1 MSDQPASRPLYLG
14 AGPSASFAIFHPP
27 ATGARVRTPVLISP
41 PWGWDEVASYRSRR
55 RWAEQLAADGHP
67 TLRLDLPGTGD
78 SAGGAGDADLPARW
92 VAALTSSTR
101 WLADTTGTSG
111 VAVIGLGLGGLVA
124 AQAIADGAPVQDL
137 VLWATPALGRTFL
150 REQRAFGSMQRSLY
164 GVEGDGGTD
173 LPPGWQEIGGF
184 LLSAETAAA
193 IESVDLRALDRGA
206 LRRVLLIKRDGL
218 PVDEKLAASLRASG
232 LDVTVQPGDG
242 WGAMT
247 FHPERPQPPFDVMR
261 RVAAWLEAPRPG
273 APATT
278 VELHSGAK
286 VPASDHLDLAVD
298 GTSIRE
304 TPIHGERGSFFGILA
319 QPAHADGPAE
329 LCVLFLNAGAVRR
342 TGPNRMWVE
351 TARRWAARGIPTVR
365 ADVEGIGDAEGD
377 EAMYTDVGRF
387 YTPNRGSQVRAILDA
402 LEARGLGPRFALI
415 GLCAGAY
422 SGFTVAP
429 DEPRVERVIAINP
442 RILVWDPDILRHRDA
457 QDVGLVLD
465 AAAWRR
471 VLKGE
476 TSVGRVLEIGRAAA
490 VECSRIVRSGART
503 LLGRREPAAPWM
515 DELLGRL
522 DRISAAGTRLVLA
535 FSGDE
540 PQQDELAAV
549 GVLER
554 AATWPNLVLLDLP
567 GHDHTLRPIS
577 AQRAFHALV
586 DSELEGARSAPTPRP
601 PVRSAAPV
609 RPQGTPELQPA
620 ER

>member
-1 MSDQPASRPLYLG
+1 MREQPASRPLYLG
-14 AGPSASFAIFHPP
+14 TGPSASFAIFHPP
-27 ATGARVRTPVLISP
+27 AADAPVRTPVLISP

-55 RWAEQLAADGHP
+55 SWAEHLAADGHP

-78 SAGGAGDADLPARW
+78 SAGGAGDAELPARW
-92 VAALTSSTR
+92 AAALRNATS
-101 WLADTTGTSG
+101 WLADTAGAKG

-137 VLWATPALGRTFL
+137 VLWATPTLGRTFL

-164 GVEGDGGTD
+164 GVDGDGGTD

-193 IESVDLRALDRGA
+193 IEPVDLTALDRGA
-206 LRRVLLIKRDGL
+206 LRRVLLLERDGL
-218 PVDEKLAASLRASG
+218 PVDERLAASLRASG

-242 WGAMT
+242 WGAMN
-247 FHPERPQPPFDVMR
+247 FHPERPQPPYEVMR
-261 RVAAWLEAPRPG
+261 RVAEWLDAPRPG
-273 APATT
+273 ASTT
-278 VELHSGAK
+278 MAEPSGAR
-286 VPASDHLDLAVD
+286 VPASDHLDLVVD

-304 TPIHGERGSFFGILA
+304 TTIHGEGGSFFGILA
-319 QPAHADGPAE
+319 QPTNADGPAE
-329 LCVLFLNAGAVRR
+329 LCAVFLNAGAVRR
-342 TGPNRMWVE
+342 TGPNRLWVE
-351 TARRWAARGIPTVR
+351 SSRRWAARGISTVR
-365 ADVEGIGDAEGD
+365 VDVEGIGDADGD

-387 YTPNRGSQVRAILDA
+387 YTPNRGSQVSAILDA
-402 LEARGLGPRFALI
+402 LEARGLGRRYALI

-442 RILVWDPDILRHRDA
+442 RILVWDPDILRQRDA
-457 QDVGLVLD
+457 QDIGLVLD
-465 AAAWRR
+465 AGAWRR

-476 TSVGRVLEIGRAAA
+476 TSVGRVLEIARAAA
-490 VECSRIVRSGART
+490 VECSRVVRSGART
-503 LLGRREPAAPWM
+503 LLGRRDHAVAWA
-515 DELLGRL
+515 DELLGTL

-540 PQQDELAAV
+540 PQEDELAAV

-554 AATWPNLVLLDLP
+554 AGTWPNLVLRDLP

-577 AQRAFHALV
+577 AQRAFHGLV
-586 DSELEGARSAPTPRP
+586 DGELEGARSAPTPRSSG
-601 PVRSAAPV
+601 RSAT
-609 RPQGTPELQPA
+609 RGRSEGTPALQPA